1 MLPSFPNGL
10 TACARSHRPL
20 VASGH
25 NLIHLQRFH
34 RGPLTRPVV
43 LLDTNPLGSREVDAA
58 VRGAG
63 AARAEP
69 GQPVPRQKVGAADQG
84 FGR

>member
-1 MLPSFPNGL
+1 LIRRFFAL
-10 TACARSHRPL
+10 TTGAVSPKI
-20 VASGH
+20 VATGH
-25 NLIHLQRFH
+25 NLIHLQRLH

-43 LLDTNPLGSREVDAA
+43 SFDTSPLGSHAASTA

-63 AARAEP
+63 VARAVP
-69 GQPVPRQKVGAADQG
+69 GQPVPRQKVGAAGQG